1 MGALTLNSLDTSV
14 SNEKIFVHRPP
25 LALAG
30 SSEVVATER
39 HDEPIILDNLH
50 RSIQLNREDLAAK
63 AVHIC
68 VQPFSWDLLDG
79 LIGGLTDETSEKGYD
94 IILGSDLFYSGESF
108 DPILAV
114 VSNQD
119 TF

>member
-1 MGALTLNSLDTSV
+1 M
-14 SNEKIFVHRPP
+14 
-25 LALAG
+25 
-30 SSEVVATER
+30 VATER

-114 VSNQD
+114 VSNQRHLLICHTSVHTRNL
-119 TF
+119 TFFLHYVRC